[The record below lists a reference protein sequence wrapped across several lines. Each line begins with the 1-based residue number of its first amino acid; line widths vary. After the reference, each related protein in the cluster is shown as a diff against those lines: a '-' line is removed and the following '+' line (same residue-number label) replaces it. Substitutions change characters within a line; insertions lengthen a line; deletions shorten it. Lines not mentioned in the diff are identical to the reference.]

1 MYSLLGSLIDTVR
14 VLSIHA
20 VKSNKW
26 VLLLLLN
33 KVTVPAHVFNM
44 DTCNDKGTEISKVSQ
59 VHILLPLFLF
69 YFGLILDS
77 KIIFT
82 RYLSDCILYDCDNTY
97 SAVWF
102 PSFPPAW

>member
-1 MYSLLGSLIDTVR
+1 MKHFSVRTRGRIPGVERLFLTVYSLLGSWIDTVR

-44 DTCNDKGTEISKVSQ
+44 DTCHDKGTEITKVS
-59 VHILLPLFLF
+59 
-69 YFGLILDS
+69 
-77 KIIFT
+77 
-82 RYLSDCILYDCDNTY
+82 
-97 SAVWF
+97 
-102 PSFPPAW
+102 